1 MKKFSSSR
9 SSSSGC
15 WLTFAW
21 FFANFSLALLIK
33 VLLIK
38 KACTRK
44 YGPEKTPYLDTFH
57 AVEYANDH
65 YLRTLWTMNY
75 VNFFL
80 SFCHDT
86 LRVVYNGALNNLKSL
101 FLKFPTSLIW
111 IVYFSFRILTGKKHL
126 KLKLKCLRKIRIWTF
141 RLLVHQINSF

>member
-1 MKKFSSSR
+1 MLVSF
-9 SSSSGC
+9 C
-15 WLTFAW
+15 
-21 FFANFSLALLIK
+21 LIFCQFQSDVAYK
-33 VLLIK
+33 SIAYKESVYWKIP
-38 KACTRK
+38 TRK
-44 YGPEKTPYLDTFH
+44 TPSMDTFH

-65 YLRTLWTMNY
+65 YLRTFWTINY
-75 VNFFL
+75 VNFVL

-86 LRVVYNGALNNLKSL
+86 LHVVYNGALNNLKSL